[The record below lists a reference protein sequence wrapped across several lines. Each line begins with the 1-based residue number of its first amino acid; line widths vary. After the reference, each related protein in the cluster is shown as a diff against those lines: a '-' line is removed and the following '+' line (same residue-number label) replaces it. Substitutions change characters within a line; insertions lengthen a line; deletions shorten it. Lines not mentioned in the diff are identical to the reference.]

1 MPPPIP
7 RRPARKPV
15 QAPKHSRA
23 ATISQDTNTLPAEL
37 LICGYMI
44 PAQKVLDGRE
54 GREKKKT
61 LWFPA
66 TLPEPKGQGGRG
78 WSGKRSG
85 QRVPAAL
92 SALELNGLARMHR
105 LGTLEPCGETSQGKA
120 IIRKATCFQRP
131 FGESLHKDCTE
142 LAFECRIQ
150 SFVALHAKRSNAR
163 NRCFIN
169 RHLTE
174 SAGNGV
180 KSNL

>member
-1 MPPPIP
+1 
-7 RRPARKPV
+7 
-15 QAPKHSRA
+15 
-23 ATISQDTNTLPAEL
+23 
-37 LICGYMI
+37 MI
-44 PAQKVLDGRE
+44 PAQKVIEGERRE
-54 GREKKKT
+54 RKKEKT

-131 FGESLHKDCTE
+131 FGESLHKDCAEISLRVQDPE
-142 LAFECRIQ
+142 LRRTSCEAQQREKPL
-150 SFVALHAKRSNAR
+150 LHQQAPDRVGR
-163 NRCFIN
+163 
-169 RHLTE
+169 
-174 SAGNGV
+174 
-180 KSNL
+180 